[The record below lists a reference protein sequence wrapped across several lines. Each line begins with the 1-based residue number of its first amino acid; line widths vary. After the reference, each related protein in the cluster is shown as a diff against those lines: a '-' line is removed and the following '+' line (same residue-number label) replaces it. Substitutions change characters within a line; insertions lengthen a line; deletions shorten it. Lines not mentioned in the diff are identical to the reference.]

1 MTPDVDNENKRWQN
15 HQGGPVID
23 QDKRVTKPYSKRIVF
38 FGILLIG
45 AVIVAIAIQSQKRLE
60 SNKTEVVRTYDAPKR
75 DFASMAAELQATA
88 RKPAPGAPPEIKEVF
103 INAPEEKKTVQEAAP
118 PPRRRL
124 RYFSNQEDRQAANQ
138 LKMINTQAI
147 LNPPKVDG
155 FGNDLTAANTATQQQ
170 TQQNIMGG
178 LNPSLLAAL
187 IQQGQNVNDPNPN
200 RQTHKS
206 DFLRNSGAA
215 LTVQGYSE
223 NIPVPQHF
231 YLELKAGTVIPGIL
245 ITGVNSDLPG
255 PIVGQVNENVW
266 DTTYGR
272 YVLIPKGT
280 KILGVYDSH
289 ITYGQ
294 KRVLVVWNRLIFPN
308 GTSLNIAGS
317 PGLDQSGYAGMR
329 GKVDEHWGRLIT
341 TALLAS
347 LFVTGAEIISPRDNR
362 NNYNQAK
369 TPGEI
374 ASEQAANAV
383 LDMSAKLMNKT
394 MDIQPTI
401 TIRPGRRFNIFVE
414 KDIVFPEPYPIG
426 L

>member
-1 MTPDVDNENKRWQN
+1 MPDADNENKRWQN
-15 HQGGPVID
+15 QQGGPLID
-23 QDKRVTKPYSKRIVF
+23 QDKRVTKPYSKRILF

-45 AVIVAIAIQSQKRLE
+45 AVILAIAVQSKSNLE
-60 SNKTEVVRTYDAPKR
+60 LKNTEVVRTYDAPKR
-75 DFASMAAELQATA
+75 DFASMAAELQASA
-88 RKPAPGAPPEIKEVF
+88 RKPAPPAPPEIREVTV
-103 INAPEEKKTVQEAAP
+103 NVPEEKSIFQEAAP
-118 PPRRRL
+118 PPPRRP

-138 LKMINTQAI
+138 LKMMNTQAI
-147 LNPPKVDG
+147 MNPPKVDG
-155 FGNDLTAANTATQQQ
+155 FGDEVSIANTGTQQQ
-170 TQQNIMGG
+170 TQQNLLGG
-178 LNPSLLAAL
+178 VDPSLINAL
-187 IQQGQNVNDPNPN
+187 IQQQQVGSDPN
-200 RQTHKS
+200 RQTQKA
-206 DFLRNSGAA
+206 DFLRNGGAA
-215 LTVQGYSE
+215 LTRQGYSE
-223 NIPVPQHF
+223 NVPIPQQF

-245 ITGVNSDLPG
+245 MTGVNSDLPG
-255 PIVGQVNENVW
+255 TVMGQVSENVW
-266 DTTYGR
+266 DTSYGR

-289 ITYGQ
+289 VTYGQ

-308 GTSLNIAGS
+308 GTSLNISGS

-341 TALLAS
+341 AALLAS

-362 NNYNQAK
+362 NNYSQAK

-374 ASEQAANAV
+374 AGEQAANAI
-383 LDMSAKLMNKT
+383 LDMSSKIMSKN

-414 KDIVFPEPYPIG
+414 KDVVFPEPYPIG